1 MDKIYYTIREVA
13 AQLGE
18 PESTLRYWEDVFD
31 DMIKPT
37 RNERGVRFYKE
48 SDIQDIQ
55 LIQHFIRDR
64 GLTLD
69 GVRKKLK
76 NNKESAIKQAD
87 VVLRLK
93 KIKAELKSLGDALN
107 EVDKGSRSSR

>member
-1 MDKIYYTIREVA
+1 MYYSIKEVA

-18 PESTLRYWEDVFD
+18 QESTLRYWEGEFEDV
-31 DMIKPT
+31 IKPS
-37 RNERGVRFYKE
+37 RNERGVRLYKE
-48 SDIQDIQ
+48 SDIQDIR
-55 LIQHFIRDR
+55 LIQHFIRDS

-76 NNKESAIKQAD
+76 NNRESAIKQAN

-93 KIKAELKSLGDALN
+93 NIRTELKSLGDALN
-107 EVDKGSRSSR
+107 EVDKGSPRSR